1 MSVEETEGDSVKS
14 ESVCGEVGTPHQPI
28 VSQVSS
34 QVSQCLNHALKQQ
47 LLVRSNRLN
56 KHIHKFVSCSCGN
69 VH

>member
-34 QVSQCLNHALKQQ
+34 QVSQCLNHALKQ
-47 LLVRSNRLN
+47 
-56 KHIHKFVSCSCGN
+56 HIHKFVSCSCGN